1 MDPSVLLKSTWRPQ
15 WPDPVEDRKKL
26 LTLRD
31 LMDQRRIR
39 EQQYQLQ
46 QQAMQE
52 HARKAQWEGE
62 DRTRQMNLREFL
74 SQNPNATFSD
84 IAKYDLPTAI
94 KIDTEQRQR
103 EAVKRQ
109 AEKAA
114 LDLQGERAKR
124 EANTYAAVTA
134 LPQDQQQDWWDTNV
148 GGGLP
153 VDRPPT
159 ALEEQAK
166 YAEAYGGEAL
176 QKRRDAQE
184 KAIRENALYAIDV
197 PKHIAEAKT
206 AQDKAEGKE
215 PATGS
220 LREFESA
227 FYPGWLADRNL
238 PPSATNQYK
247 AYLDWQEGRR
257 PRIAVPGTD
266 VPLPPAVAQQK
277 IDIANAT
284 RQPGTAQYG
293 AASTLTGEDFLNTL
307 KPGQAA
313 LIKAIAEGRESLAGR
328 SSKDVI
334 ALKQAVQQYDP
345 QFSDQRAAVR
355 KAFTTG
361 KEGQNLGAINTAVV
375 HLGRLADTAE
385 SLKNGSFT
393 PGNEMYQYFKDKFG
407 SQAVTNFQLLK
418 DAVAGEMAAALK
430 GTATDVEIANMK
442 QSIRASNSPEQM
454 RGVVKEGMGVL
465 SDKAKTYDDRY
476 HAQMPD
482 DPWSPILPTA
492 KDALQKFGVPYTG
505 SAKGASPQAGGIV
518 VKHKNKAYSFSSQE
532 KADAF
537 KKEMGIQ

>member
-1 MDPSVLLKSTWRPQ
+1 MDPSVLLKLRSPQ
-15 WPDPVEDRKKL
+15 WSDPLDDYSKL
-26 LTLRD
+26 QTLRQM
-31 LMDQRRIR
+31 MDQRRIR

-52 HARKAQWEGE
+52 HVRKAQYEQE
-62 DRTRQMNLREFL
+62 DRQRAMTIRELFAK
-74 SQNPNATFSD
+74 NPNPSFQD
-84 IAKYDLPTAI
+84 IAAVDPATAI
-94 KIDTEQRQR
+94 KLDTDRRLMQSAASQ
-103 EAVKRQ
+103 Q
-109 AEKAA
+109 AKSA

-159 ALEEQAK
+159 APEEQAK

-184 KAIRENALYAIDV
+184 KAIRDNALYAIDL

-476 HAQMPD
+476 HAQIPD

-505 SAKGASPQAGGIV
+505 SARGGTAATSGVPQVGGT
-518 VKHKNKAYSFSSQE
+518 FQG
-532 KADAF
+532 
-537 KKEMGIQ
+537 KKVTKVTKVQ